1 MWLSP
6 PGETSSPL
14 LWADR
19 CIVRARF
26 FAIVRLFAGLS
37 FLSFFA
43 LGAQDEYVQTVK
55 PFLAKN
61 CVGCHNDQTKLA
73 NLSLTNPAPAVW
85 PKVFDK
91 LSSGRMPPPGSPQP
105 SKAEVASVIAWLERQ
120 AGAVNPTADP
130 GRVTSRRLN
139 RAEYNQ
145 TVRDLLGV
153 SLRPA
158 DDFPLDDA
166 GYGFDNIGDV
176 LSVSSL
182 LMEKYLAAAKQL
194 SSVAVYGQRVPSKP
208 TKLIRYMTKKS
219 QDDPTPNALP
229 FSLRGAIYGTY
240 DFPVTGEY
248 EFRMRVGNY
257 RPRQTASKRLL
268 ELNRKPT
275 VAEAEK
281 LEIIEESRRA
291 YPPVKMVMTLAGA
304 QILMEIVEG
313 NIDYQYAHGESIARV
328 KVKAGE
334 HPFRASFP
342 EFAALANPRDNMNL
356 DGRRKLFIDYV
367 DIVGPFAPAP
377 QQIESRER
385 LYICREQT
393 PACAQRILG
402 RLATRAY
409 RRPVTTQELTALS
422 GLSAIVRDAGDS
434 FDEGIR
440 VGIQAILMSPHF
452 LFRAEPAS
460 TRPHLVSEH
469 DLASRL
475 SYFLWSSLPDAE
487 LAAAADAG
495 RLRQPAVLAAQL
507 KRMLADPRSDA
518 MIENF
523 VGQWLGWRLLDR
535 RKPDPA
541 RFPNADDELLEAMRR
556 ETFLFARAILREDR
570 SLLDFI
576 DGRFTYLNGPLANH
590 YGIAGITGEAFER
603 VELKDARRGGVMTH
617 GSVLTLSSYA
627 TRTSP
632 VLRGRWVLENLLGTP
647 PPPAPPDIPA
657 LQEANLGTAASL
669 RTRLEQHRANPRCA
683 VCHDSMDPIGFGLEN
698 FDAAGAWRE
707 RDGQFP
713 IDSSGKFPSGTSFR
727 GPEELK
733 QVLKA
738 QSGLFVRNIADKLLT
753 YALGRGVEIS
763 DRAAVETIVQRV
775 TADGHKFSTLVRE
788 IVHSPPFQM
797 RGKSEGGQLASK

>member
-1 MWLSP
+1 MYSN
-6 PGETSSPL
+6 GVC
-14 LWADR
+14 R
-19 CIVRARF
+19 
-26 FAIVRLFAGLS
+26 FAIIGILP
-37 FLSFFA
+37 FFA
-43 LGAQDEYVQTVK
+43 LAAQDEFVQTVK

-61 CVGCHNDQTKLA
+61 CAGCHNDQTKLA
-73 NLSLTNPAPAVW
+73 NLSLTNPAATVW
-85 PKVFDK
+85 PKVLDK
-91 LSSGRMPPPGSPQP
+91 LSSGRMPPLGSPQP
-105 SKAEVASVIAWLERQ
+105 SKAELAPVTAWLERQ
-120 AGAVNPTADP
+120 AGVANPTADP

-139 RAEYNQ
+139 RVEYNQ

-194 SSVAVYGQRVPSKP
+194 SSVAVYGHRVPPKP
-208 TKLIRYMTKKS
+208 TKLVRYMTKKS

-240 DFPVTGEY
+240 HFPVTAEY

-257 RPRQTASKRLL
+257 RPRNTSNRRLT
-268 ELNRKPT
+268 ELNRKPAIT
-275 VAEAEK
+275 EADK

-291 YPPVKMVMTLAGA
+291 YPPVKMVMTLDGL
-304 QILMEIVEG
+304 QILTETVEG
-313 NIDYQYAHGESIARV
+313 NVDYQYAHGESIARV

-334 HPFRASFP
+334 RAIRASFP
-342 EFAALANPRDNMNL
+342 EFASLANPRENMNL

-367 DIVGPFAPAP
+367 DIVGPFAPEP
-377 QQIESRER
+377 QQLESRER

-402 RLATRAY
+402 RLAARAY
-409 RRPVTTQELTALS
+409 RRPVTPQELTALS
-422 GLSAIVRDAGDS
+422 GLTALVRDAGDS

-460 TRPHLVSEH
+460 AKPQFITDH

-487 LAAAADAG
+487 LVTAADAG
-495 RLRQPAVLAAQL
+495 RLRQPAVLNAQL
-507 KRMLADPRSDA
+507 RRMLADPRSDA

-541 RFPNADDELLEAMRR
+541 RFPNVDDELLEAMRR

-576 DGRFTYLNGPLANH
+576 DGRFTYLNGPLANY
-590 YGIAGITGEAFER
+590 YGIAGITGEGFER
-603 VELKDARRGGVMTH
+603 VELKDVRRGGVITH

-683 VCHDSMDPIGFGLEN
+683 VCHDQMDPIGFGLEN
-698 FDAAGAWRE
+698 FDAAGAWRD

-713 IDSSGKFPSGTSFR
+713 IDSSGKFPSGASFR

-738 QSGLFVRNIADKLLT
+738 QSGLFVRNVTEKLLT
-753 YALGRGVEIS
+753 YALGRGVETS
-763 DRAAVETIVQRV
+763 DRIAVNIIVQRV
-775 TADGHKFSTLVRE
+775 TADGSKFSTLVRE
-788 IVHSPPFQM
+788 IVHSPAFQM
-797 RGKSEGGQLASK
+797 RGKSEGGQLAAK